1 MELEVGRVLDHYRLD
16 RKLGQGGMGFVWQ
29 ARDLKLERDVAVKF
43 LPEGPAIDPDR
54 RAAFE
59 REAKAVA
66 ALRHPNIVTIYSV
79 EEAAG
84 LHFYTMELVEG
95 EPLSCLITPGGRP
108 LERVL
113 EIAAPLVAAVAA
125 AHERGIIHRDLKPAN
140 IMIGPE
146 NGLKILDFGLAR
158 ILGPVSPLAG
168 NGMTLTSV
176 MDDDVSG
183 TIGYMSPEQ
192 IRGEPLDHR
201 SDIFSLGVVLFE
213 LATGELP
220 FSGDNT
226 GDMIASI
233 LKDEPRRAAALNL
246 GLPQAVDAM
255 FRRCL
260 EKEPRYRMASV
271 RELRTELDR
280 LGRTAL
286 DRKAAEDVP
295 SIAVLPFA
303 DMSREKDQAYFC
315 EGVAEEIINAL
326 CRVHGLRVASRTAS
340 FQYGSSGDPRETGRK
355 LHVGT
360 LLEGS
365 VRKSGTRLRITA
377 QLVDTDRGFHLWSES
392 FDRDTEDVF
401 VIQEEIARAVVEA
414 LQISLSPKENGELG
428 RPATRHA
435 QAYDY
440 YLRGRSYYY
449 RYGKRDIEFAL
460 QLFSRATEL
469 DPGFAPAHAGA
480 ADCWSYIYLYAERKD
495 SVSEQADAASRRAVE
510 LAPDSARAQASRAV
524 ALSIR
529 GADEEAL
536 TCFEKAVKLD
546 PGLWEAW
553 YFFARHWFVRGRQE
567 EAVRLFEQAGRVRPD
582 DYQAPLLA
590 AQIYD
595 SLGRPEEARRSR
607 RRGVG
612 LVSERL
618 ELYPDDSRALYM
630 GANGLVGLGE
640 REKGL
645 DWARRARDIAP
656 HEPMLLYNLG
666 CIYAMADEPEEALD
680 CLEKAVAL
688 GLTQKGWYANDSNL
702 DSLRALPRFRALMD
716 GLSGPPGS

>member
-1 MELEVGRVLDHYRLD
+1 MDLEAGRTVGHYRLD
-16 RKLGQGGMGFVWQ
+16 GKLGQGGMGIVWQ

-43 LPEGPAIDPDR
+43 LPEGPGIDSDQ
-54 RAAFE
+54 RASFE

-79 EEAAG
+79 EEAEG
-84 LHFYTMELVEG
+84 FQFFTMELIEG
-95 EPLSCLITPGGRP
+95 QPLSRLVVPGGHS
-108 LERVL
+108 LEKVL
-113 EIAAPLVAAVAA
+113 EIAFPLVNAVAA
-125 AHERGIIHRDLKPAN
+125 AHERGIIHRDLKPGN
-140 IMIGPE
+140 IMVGPE
-146 NGLKILDFGLAR
+146 KSLKILDFGLAR
-158 ILGPVSPLAG
+158 ILRPASPLAG
-168 NGMTLTSV
+168 NAATMTSV
-176 MDDDVSG
+176 PDDGSG

-220 FSGDNT
+220 FSGDNA
-226 GDMIASI
+226 GDMIAAI
-233 LKDEPRRAAALNL
+233 LKEEPRRATALNP
-246 GLPQAVDAM
+246 GLPPAIDGL

-260 EKEPRYRMASV
+260 EKEPRYRMAAA
-271 RELRTELDR
+271 RELRAELER
-280 LGRTAL
+280 LERAAL
-286 DRKAAEDVP
+286 DGPAAADVP

-326 CRVHGLRVASRTAS
+326 CRVRGLRVASRTAS
-340 FQYGSSGDPRETGRK
+340 FLFGASGDPRQIGRR
-355 LHVGT
+355 LRIRT

-365 VRKSGTRLRITA
+365 VRKSGNRLRITA

-392 FDRDTEDVF
+392 FDREPEDVF
-401 VIQEEIARAVVEA
+401 AIQEEIARAVVEA
-414 LQISLSPKENGELG
+414 LQITLSPQENGELG

-440 YLRGRSYYY
+440 YLRGRSFYD

-460 QLFSRATEL
+460 QLFSRAAEL

-495 SVSEQADAASRRAVE
+495 SVREQADAASRRAVE
-510 LAPDSARAQASRAV
+510 LAPESARALASRAV

-536 TCFEKAVKLD
+536 TCFEKAIRLD

-553 YFFARHWFVRGRQE
+553 YFYARHWFVRGRRE
-567 EAVRLFEQAGRVRPD
+567 EALRLFEQAGRVRPE

-595 SLGRPEEARRSR
+595 DLGRPEEARRSR
-607 RRGVG
+607 RRGVE
-612 LVSERL
+612 LVTGRI
-618 ELYPDDSRALYM
+618 ELHPDDARVLYM

-645 DWARRARDIAP
+645 QWARRARDIAP
-656 HEPMLLYNLG
+656 RESMLLYNLG
-666 CIYAMADEPEEALD
+666 CIDALAGEPDEALD
-680 CLEKAVAL
+680 CLEQAASL
-688 GLTQKGWYANDSNL
+688 GLTQKGWYENDSNL
-702 DSLRALPRFRALMD
+702 DSLRSLPRFRALME
-716 GLSGPPGS
+716 GLSGPSAS